1 MITQPH
7 KLVPN
12 TQTDEMELATANT
25 FNKIDVILASLKH
38 ISIGIQFSLCSSTG
52 EIERSAIIREL
63 EEIDKLVSAVEK
75 MRDEEINQKYNIT
88 QERID
93 SGSYL
98 PVAYQSRMRIDEDG
112 YNFGDW
118 YYVSKGT
125 HEDHLRVPINAD
137 WEYETRALYT
147 QSK

>member
-1 MITQPH
+1 MCYTAIEQCDKFTVDKHSRWLGFVQGILF
-7 KLVPN
+7 KDGLLDIETARN
-12 TQTDEMELATANT
+12 TTRPLFQEVY
-25 FNKIDVILASLKH
+25 KKY
-38 ISIGIQFSLCSSTG
+38 GI
-52 EIERSAIIREL
+52 A
-63 EEIDKLVSAVEK
+63 
-75 MRDEEINQKYNIT
+75 

-93 SGSYL
+93 SGSSL

-147 QSK
+147 R